1 MRLTLQATI
10 YPRHPKVSFTFTI
23 PNPTYSSLQPSPS
36 SILIDRE
43 FTFKQINTYRRP
55 VTVTSYSTQT
65 PSHGVTLAMRSL
77 LCAVGWVIAIV
88 ALFTQ

>member
-1 MRLTLQATI
+1 
-10 YPRHPKVSFTFTI
+10 
-23 PNPTYSSLQPSPS
+23 
-36 SILIDRE
+36 LIDRE

-65 PSHGVTLAMRSL
+65 PSHGVTLAMRPL